1 MSPTESAAED
11 ATASA
16 DGEESLFDTRSGVD
30 VSQRDRIVRW
40 IEEWFLASARIAWSD
55 WRVRVGAI
63 IVLFYVLM
71 GTVGVLIVPKPEFG
85 AGGRFVKPFN
95 PEYTTHPLGI
105 PNISLGF
112 WTYTGIW
119 RFPFGTDNS
128 GRDILA
134 QIVHA
139 TPWMLQMILA
149 GAVFSIAIATLVGT
163 LSGYKRGTIDTVL
176 MTLTDIA
183 MTIPGLPL
191 VIVLSVLLQPHNP
204 MVIGVVITINAWAG
218 LARSIRSQVL
228 TIREESYIE
237 ASRTIGVPTHI
248 IIREDI
254 LPNLM
259 PYVVVN
265 FVQAARNVIFAS
277 VGLYFLGILPTS
289 KPNWGVMM
297 HRAYTMAGS
306 LMTLST
312 AYWLIIPMITIIV
325 LVFGL
330 ILFAQGTDRLFNP
343 RVRARHAEGP
353 SPMGSNEETDTWS
366 PDESKGMF

>member
-1 MSPTESAAED
+1 MSHTETSTNQDGQAED
-11 ATASA
+11 G
-16 DGEESLFDTRSGVD
+16 DSLFQVSSEVERTRT
-30 VSQRDRIVRW
+30 DRYRRW
-40 IEEWFLASARIAWSD
+40 FDAVVVASCRIAWSD
-55 WRVRVGAI
+55 WRVRVGSLI
-63 IVLFYVLM
+63 ILLYVVM
-71 GTVGVLIVPKPEFG
+71 GTLGVFLVEPPTIGEGARYVGAFQSTE
-85 AGGRFVKPFN
+85 
-95 PEYTTHPLGI
+95 
-105 PNISLGF
+105 
-112 WTYTGIW
+112 
-119 RFPFGTDNS
+119 FPFGTDNL
-128 GRDILA
+128 GRDIFA

-139 TPWMLQMILA
+139 TPWMLQMIA
-149 GAVFSIAIATLVGT
+149 SGAVFSTVVATAIGT
-163 LSGYKRGTIDTVL
+163 VSGYKRGFTDRVL

-191 VIVLSVLLQPHNP
+191 VIVLSVLLQPRNP
-204 MVIGVVITINAWAG
+204 LVIGIVLSINAWAG

-237 ASRTIGVPTHI
+237 ASRTIGVPTGT

-277 VGLYFLGILPTS
+277 VGLYFLGLLPTS

-297 HRAYTMAGS
+297 SRAYSTAGA
-306 LMTLST
+306 LYTWET
-312 AYWLIIPMITIIV
+312 AYWLIAPMVTVIL

-343 RVRARHAEGP
+343 RVRARHADTSGAV
-353 SPMGSNEETDTWS
+353 SADTDADADDTT
-366 PDESKGMF
+366 KGMF